1 MENTFTFTARNAT
14 DPRKV
19 ITLTLHGTWLSV
31 GMGPALEQF
40 ERAAETE
47 GEAQAASLPNRL
59 WLRPMALS
67 LLERTR
73 GPLPVGDVFAKIE
86 GDNLS
91 LKAWLRAGGLRSV
104 PVTLVDGPVDNDEA
118 ARAFVEELSQRK
130 TQEEPVF
137 GFLELLDY
145 WATWILGISAII
157 GALAIWRRRRN

>member
-1 MENTFTFTARNAT
+1 MENTYTFTARSAS

-19 ITLTLHGTWLSV
+19 VTLTLHGTWMSV

-40 ERAAETE
+40 ERAADTDEQE
-47 GEAQAASLPNRL
+47 QRSLPTRL

-73 GPLPVGDVFAKIE
+73 GPFPVGDVFASVD
-86 GDNLS
+86 GDNLT
-91 LKAWLRAGGLRSV
+91 LKAWFRAGGLRSF

-118 ARAFVEELSQRK
+118 AHAFVEELKIRK
-130 TQEEPVF
+130 SDEETAF

-145 WATWILGISAII
+145 WATWILGIGAIV
-157 GALAIWRRRRN
+157 GALAIWRRRQS

>member
-1 MENTFTFTARNAT
+1 MENTYTFTARSAN

-19 ITLTLHGTWLSV
+19 VTLTLHGTWLSV

-40 ERAAETE
+40 ERAAED
-47 GEAQAASLPNRL
+47 GEAGEQRSLPARL

-73 GPLPVGDVFAKIE
+73 GPFPVGDVFASVD
-86 GDNLS
+86 GDNLT
-91 LKAWLRAGGLRSV
+91 LKAWFRAGGLRSF

-118 ARAFVEELSQRK
+118 AHAFVEELKLRK
-130 TQEEPVF
+130 SEEESAF

-145 WATWILGISAII
+145 WATWILGIGAII
-157 GALAIWRRRRN
+157 GALAIWRRRQS